1 MEKNI
6 INTFIKKLS
15 ISFILIF
22 CIFLIIEIKFSKKGQ
37 EIITDRITIKNIL
50 GENYNVDT
58 VLYGALQQSSF
69 FQQHKIKKIE
79 PGVFT
84 LIINSKNIQEG
95 NDKLSL
101 LKIEIEIIENIV
113 HSVLHNYNDVQLR
126 GEDPFRGI
134 DIGYFLINNNRNF
147 LFTKNERDPIKMSS
161 TLISKI
167 VKYSYLILLS
177 AFVSL
182 FILYI
187 SKLCNKKSINNIV
200 KKFT

>member
-6 INTFIKKLS
+6 INTFIKRLS

-22 CIFLIIEIKFSKKGQ
+22 CIFLIIEVKFSKNNSQ
-37 EIITDRITIKNIL
+37 AITDKVTINSIL
-50 GENYNVDT
+50 GENYNVET

-69 FQQHKIKKIE
+69 FQEHKIKKTG

-84 LIINSKNIQEG
+84 LIINSKNIQES

-113 HSVLHNYNDVQLR
+113 HSVLRNYNDLQLLS
-126 GEDPFRGI
+126 EENYSGI
-134 DIGYFLINNNRNF
+134 NIGYFIINNNRNF
-147 LFTKNERDPIKMSS
+147 LFTKSERGQIRKE
-161 TLISKI
+161 TLINKI
-167 VKYSYLILLS
+167 VKYSYLFLLS
-177 AFVSL
+177 ILVSL

-187 SKLCNKKSINNIV
+187 FKMCNKKSINNIL